1 MTAKDGTS
9 FVGDNCMAPT
19 VVKKKPRKKNV
30 PMKIPKIKSETVE
43 SIIQE
48 VYAKHKTF
56 GVREFQ
62 SNIGRKNPE
71 FFLVMESF
79 IEALADY
86 MVEEWDGDEDTGD
99 QLCAV
104 SKIAYHL
111 AYKAI
116 EKQMEID
123 EMEP

>member
-1 MTAKDGTS
+1 MDGRY
-9 FVGDNCMAPT
+9 FLWKL
-19 VVKKKPRKKNV
+19 KKRSL
-30 PMKIPKIKSETVE
+30 MKIPKVKAETIE

-48 VYAKHKTF
+48 VYAKNKTF

-62 SNIGRKNPE
+62 SNICRENSE

-86 MVEEWDGDEDTGD
+86 MVEEAGDGDKGD

-111 AYKAI
+111 VYKAI

-123 EMEP
+123 EMQK

>member
-1 MTAKDGTS
+1 MDGRY
-9 FVGDNCMAPT
+9 FLWKL
-19 VVKKKPRKKNV
+19 KKRSL
-30 PMKIPKIKSETVE
+30 MKIPKVKTETVE

-56 GVREFQ
+56 GVEEFR
-62 SNIGRKNPE
+62 SNISRKNPE

-86 MVEEWDGDEDTGD
+86 MVEEWDGDEGKGD

-123 EMEP
+123 EMQK

>member
-1 MTAKDGTS
+1 ME
-9 FVGDNCMAPT
+9 
-19 VVKKKPRKKNV
+19 VKKIV
-30 PMKIPKIKSETVE
+30 AHEDSKSKTETVE

-56 GVREFQ
+56 GVEEFR
-62 SNIGRKNPE
+62 SNISRKNPE

-86 MVEEWDGDEDTGD
+86 MVEEWDGDEGKGD

-123 EMEP
+123 EMQK

>member
-1 MTAKDGTS
+1 MDARYFLWKLKGKALMKMPKVKD
-9 FVGDNCMAPT
+9 
-19 VVKKKPRKKNV
+19 
-30 PMKIPKIKSETVE
+30 ETIE

-48 VYAKHKTF
+48 VYAKNKTF

-62 SNIGRKNPE
+62 SNICREISE

-86 MVEEWDGDEDTGD
+86 MVEEAGDGDKGD
-99 QLCAV
+99 LLCAV

-111 AYKAI
+111 DYKDN

-123 EMEP
+123 EMQK